1 MPNQCLLVQQPDY
14 SRKTA
19 EKKFFTTNLK
29 HWNSTGNDRK
39 MPWKG
44 EKNPYRIWLSEIILQ
59 QTRVQQ
65 GLDYY
70 NRFITAYPTIQ
81 DLASAPEADVF
92 KLWEGLG
99 YYRRCKNMLAAA
111 SEIVENMEGRFP
123 DEFEKIQGLK
133 GVGPYTSA
141 AIASFA
147 FNLPHAVLDGNVY
160 RVLARFFGI
169 DKSIDSAAGKKYFAQ
184 LANELLDKKEPG
196 IYNQTIMDFG
206 AVVCKPLPACLVC
219 PLKLRCV
226 AYRDDTIGL
235 FPVKE
240 KKKERIVRWFYYI
253 VAEYNQGLYI
263 RMRAE
268 KDIWQNLH
276 EFYRIQQNSEIS
288 NAEILSHVNNMF
300 GAACVLD
307 VSRAYSQH
315 LTHQTI
321 KGKFVHVRLQKEVF
335 VDGFSCF
342 KKEDLGRI
350 AFPRYITTYFQ
361 DSRILNQL

>member
-1 MPNQCLLVQQPDY
+1 MPNQGISGQNAIY
-14 SRKTA
+14 SMKTA
-19 EKKFFTTNLK
+19 EENFFIKKLT
-29 HWNSTGNDRK
+29 HWNSTSNGRK

-65 GLDYY
+65 GLEYY
-70 NRFITAYPTIQ
+70 NRFIKNYPTIN

-111 SEIVENMEGRFP
+111 AEIVEKMDGKFP
-123 DEFEKIQGLK
+123 DTFETIQALK

-160 RVLARFFGI
+160 RLLARYFGI
-169 DKSIDSAAGKKYFAQ
+169 SQSIDSAAGKKYFAL
-184 LANELLDKKEPG
+184 LAEELLDKKKPG
-196 IYNQTIMDFG
+196 LYNQAIMDFG
-206 AVVCKPLPACLVC
+206 ALICKPLPECMIC
-219 PLKLRCV
+219 PLQSKCV
-226 AYRDDTIGL
+226 ALKENTIRL
-235 FPVKE
+235 FPVKD
-240 KKKERIVRWFYYI
+240 KKKERTARWFYYI
-253 VAEYNQGLYI
+253 IAEYDDGFYI
-263 RMRAE
+263 RMRDK

-276 EFYRIQQNSEIS
+276 EFYLLKFAEQIADETIFSEVQELFPDAS
-288 NAEILSHVNNMF
+288 
-300 GAACVLD
+300 VLD
-307 VSRAYSQH
+307 LSKQYGQH

-321 KGKFVHVRLQKEVF
+321 RGKFIHIRLQNPASLH
-335 VDGFSCF
+335 GFIYLT
-342 KKEDLGRI
+342 KADLRKI

-361 DSRILNQL
+361 ESRILN